1 MSLSKVTYVDGKT
14 VISAKNLND
23 IQDAVVALEQSS
35 EHGSGGVTMDEVNAA
50 IDAKIGDAIGGS
62 Y

>member
-1 MSLSKVTYVDGKT
+1 MGLTKVTYVDNKT

-23 IQDAVVALEQSS
+23 IQDAIVALETDADNA
-35 EHGSGGVTMDEVNAA
+35 VTMDQVNTA
-50 IDAKIGDAIGGS
+50 INTAVGEAIGGS